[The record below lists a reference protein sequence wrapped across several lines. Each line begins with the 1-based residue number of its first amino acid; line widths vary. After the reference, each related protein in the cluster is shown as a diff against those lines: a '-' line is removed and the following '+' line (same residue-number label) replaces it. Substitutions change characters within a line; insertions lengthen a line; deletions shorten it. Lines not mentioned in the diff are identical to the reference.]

1 MTFRHDIW
9 PFIVWT
15 LLRID
20 IRKSDT
26 KACKESADE
35 TTKEPKP

>member
-20 IRKSDT
+20 IRKADTLEDSDD
-26 KACKESADE
+26 AS
-35 TTKEPKP
+35 

>member
-20 IRKSDT
+20 IRKAGTSED
-26 KACKESADE
+26 SADE
-35 TTKEPKP
+35 